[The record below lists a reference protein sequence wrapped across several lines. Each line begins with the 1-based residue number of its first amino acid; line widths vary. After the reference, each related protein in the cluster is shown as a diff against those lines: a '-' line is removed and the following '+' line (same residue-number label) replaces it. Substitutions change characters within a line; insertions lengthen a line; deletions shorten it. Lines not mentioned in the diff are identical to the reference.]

1 MGTSGIMNDVAQ
13 DPALLAAVEDW
24 HVRNWAALAGA
35 GVVTTLRPAST
46 NRDKNSTSI
55 SFESPVSL
63 VEAVVWDS
71 GEAEVISANKDERDD
86 PAVRVL
92 DLSAV
97 EDVTAMLD
105 DLRAELLG

>member
-55 SFESPVSL
+55 GFESPGSL

-97 EDVTAMLD
+97 DDVTAMLD

>member
-1 MGTSGIMNDVAQ
+1 MSDVAQ

-46 NRDKNSTSI
+46 SLSKNSTSLG
-55 SFESPVSL
+55 FETPGTL
-63 VEAVVWDS
+63 VEALVWDS
-71 GEAEVISANKDERDD
+71 GEAEVITANKNERVD

-92 DLSAV
+92 KVPAV
-97 EDVTAMLD
+97 DDVTAMLD
-105 DLRAELLG
+105 DLRAELIG